1 MPVFSRLSFRLFK
14 TVAIVLC
21 GSLLVSG
28 PALSQTQPR
37 FGLGA
42 VLDPD
47 AYATVRKAA
56 PLARGD
62 YFGAPPAMSLRQYL
76 PPVANQ
82 GNQGSCVGWAT
93 AYAARTLLKAKEI
106 GAESGTRD
114 LAMSPAYV
122 FNQIALPGCNGSQI
136 HKALR
141 LMSEQ
146 GVAPLSEF
154 PYDENSCTRV
164 PDSSARAVAGDARI
178 KDYNRL
184 WGETGRNKHVA
195 TRRALSAGN
204 PVVIGMMVGDSMM
217 RYEGDG
223 AYRPFAEEYDLMRDL
238 DYALDTGKLG
248 GHAMTVIGYDD
259 NRGDGAFQIVNSW
272 GRDWGEDGL
281 FWLSYSDFNAFV
293 VQGYEVVPLD
303 PPPTPRVVDMGGSVK
318 VLHMSG
324 EQLTA
329 TRDGDGYRITR
340 ALPSGTRF
348 RVEASS
354 DMPGYIYVIG
364 GDATGDYGALFPR
377 GEDVSPHAPAGARLL
392 LPGPTELHFTRL
404 NDTTGTDYYVLLFAQ
419 ERLDIEDIAQ
429 KLRGA
434 SGFPGRRLGEI
445 LGDRLVAFDD
455 VELDAGGIGF
465 EAVSGE
471 ADVVYLPLVIDHVEP
486 SPANSDAAAPL
497 IVLTNPALESFDDAA
512 SPDAPIKVQSRLFRI
527 EGNAQDESLIAS
539 VTVDGALSSQ
549 FSSRGPFRAEIELPP
564 GPGPHAVTVATRDAE
579 GNAASKTFR
588 FSVEPSN

>member
-1 MPVFSRLSFRLFK
+1 MYIFGCGPFRLLRS
-14 TVAIVLC
+14 VAIVML

-76 PPVANQ
+76 PPVGNQ

-106 GAESGTRD
+106 GAEAGTRE

-122 FNQIALPGCNGSQI
+122 FNQIAAPGCNGSQI

-164 PDSSARAVAGDARI
+164 PDSSAMAVAEDARI

-195 TRRALSAGN
+195 TRRALFAGN

-217 RYEGDG
+217 RYEGNG
-223 AYRPFAEEYDLMRDL
+223 AYRPYAEEYDLMRDL

-259 NRGDGAFQIVNSW
+259 NRGEGAFQIVNSW

-293 VQGYEVVPLD
+293 TQGYEVIPLD
-303 PPPTPRVVDMGGSVK
+303 PPPPPRVVDMGGAVRI
-318 VLHMSG
+318 LHISG
-324 EQLTA
+324 DQLAA

-340 ALPSGTRF
+340 PLPSGTRF
-348 RVEASS
+348 RVERYS
-354 DMPGYIYVIG
+354 G
-364 GDATGDYGALFPR
+364 
-377 GEDVSPHAPAGARLL
+377 
-392 LPGPTELHFTRL
+392 LHL
-404 NDTTGTDYYVLLFAQ
+404 CD
-419 ERLDIEDIAQ
+419 
-429 KLRGA
+429 
-434 SGFPGRRLGEI
+434 RRRRNG
-445 LGDRLVAFDD
+445 
-455 VELDAGGIGF
+455 
-465 EAVSGE
+465 
-471 ADVVYLPLVIDHVEP
+471 
-486 SPANSDAAAPL
+486 
-497 IVLTNPALESFDDAA
+497 
-512 SPDAPIKVQSRLFRI
+512 
-527 EGNAQDESLIAS
+527 
-539 VTVDGALSSQ
+539 
-549 FSSRGPFRAEIELPP
+549 
-564 GPGPHAVTVATRDAE
+564 
-579 GNAASKTFR
+579 
-588 FSVEPSN
+588 